1 MSLGDVM
8 GGAGLE
14 LFAEV
19 GLLLSAGAF
28 LAVGVSTLLRR
39 NRDAFERARHLPL
52 EHDGDE

>member
-8 GGAGLE
+8 GGAGLQ

-52 EHDGDE
+52 EHDDDE